1 MIGFAMRRV
10 TKSDADPF
18 LTNQDF
24 LSFYRMEEFGGVSP
38 SILEFNPGRFE
49 QVVPWQIDAQP
60 GT

>member
-1 MIGFAMRRV
+1 
-10 TKSDADPF
+10 
-18 LTNQDF
+18 
-24 LSFYRMEEFGGVSP
+24 MEEFGGVSP